1 MSVISRT
8 KSRLSALVVCLAMLG
23 AALAPPAMAAAPG
36 DPQQLVESYLAA
48 LANGDIDTILASID
62 GRMKNKNKALELSPD
77 TYADFLRDHYQGV
90 QTTVEEITPQGD
102 RMRARVRFD
111 YPTSDS
117 SVIVFI
123 LSDVNGQWKI
133 TNEEY

>member
-36 DPQQLVESYLAA
+36 DPQQLVESYVAA